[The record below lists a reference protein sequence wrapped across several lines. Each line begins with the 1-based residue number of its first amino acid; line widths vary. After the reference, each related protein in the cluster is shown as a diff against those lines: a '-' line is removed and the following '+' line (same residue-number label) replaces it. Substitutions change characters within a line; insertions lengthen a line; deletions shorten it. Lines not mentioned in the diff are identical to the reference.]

1 MATTSR
7 TKASARL
14 GDVADIHDYLRL
26 PVNATE
32 RAARLQGK
40 SEQELYP
47 YYGAT
52 GQVGWI
58 DGYRMDGEYVLI
70 GEDGA
75 PFLDPLKSK
84 SYQVVGKA
92 WVNNHA
98 HVLKGKPG
106 ILEDRFLLH
115 QLNSIDYIP
124 YVNGTTRLKLTQAAL
139 KEIRLFVPSLDVQRR
154 IVARIDELFAELD
167 DGEEELARA
176 RQDLERYRK
185 SLLKAAVT
193 GELTADWRAAAT
205 EVISGSDLHKSIL
218 LERRAAWERGQA
230 VRRKRYQEPTP
241 PDLTGL
247 PTIPASWTWASL
259 DQLAWDSSYG
269 TSTKCDYSGVGEP
282 VLRIPNLKRGAV
294 DLADLKRSL
303 GPLDCAE
310 EDYVRPG
317 DLLIVR
323 TNGSEE
329 LIGRAGIL
337 DEPLSTPTY
346 YASYLIRFRMTG
358 HMPRWQ
364 WIRAFTESPVFRAS
378 VLRSIGSSAG
388 QYNLSMSKLATFPV
402 AIPPDDEVSIVLD
415 RWKQA
420 EMRWDDEVPG
430 QYATLRQSILAAAFR
445 GELVS

>member
-1 MATTSR
+1 MATALSIGERGPFPLPAKWQWKPLGEALPLTYG
-7 TKASARL
+7 KALAAAQRDPT
-14 GDVADIHDYLRL
+14 GDVLVVGSSGVVGSHSQHLVASPTIVVGRKGSAGAVHWVDRPCWPIDTAYYVSNSSLDLRFAYHLLRWLRL
-26 PVNATE
+26 PT
-32 RAARLQGK
+32 
-40 SEQELYP
+40 
-47 YYGAT
+47 
-52 GQVGWI
+52 
-58 DGYRMDGEYVLI
+58 
-70 GEDGA
+70 
-75 PFLDPLKSK
+75 LDQST
-84 SYQVVGKA
+84 A
-92 WVNNHA
+92 
-98 HVLKGKPG
+98 
-106 ILEDRFLLH
+106 I
-115 QLNSIDYIP
+115 
-124 YVNGTTRLKLTQAAL
+124 
-139 KEIRLFVPSLDVQRR
+139 PSLSRDTYNGLSAPIPPLEVQRR
-154 IVARIDELFAELD
+154 ISARIDELFAELD

-193 GELTADWRAAAT
+193 GELTADWRASAT
-205 EVISGSDLHKSIL
+205 EVNSGSDLHKSIL
-218 LERRAAWERGQA
+218 LDRRATWERGQVA
-230 VRRKRYQEPTP
+230 RRKRYQEPTP

-247 PTIPASWTWASL
+247 PTIPAGWTWASL

-269 TSTKCDYSGVGEP
+269 TSNKCDYSGVGEP

-303 GPLDCAE
+303 GPLDCDE

-358 HMPRWQ
+358 HMARWR

-402 AIPPDDEVSIVLD
+402 AIPPDDEVSIILD

-420 EMRWDDEVPG
+420 EMRWDTELPG
-430 QYATLRQSILAAAFR
+430 QYAALRRSILAAAFR